1 MAGGIGEDSHD
12 GHGDLWNHL
21 LKQGSWCITIPNN
34 AVLREYPSKLP
45 YILHCLIPPQNGCFY
60 DPCFVKCFNNH
71 HTYISYGR
79 SFHTS
84 PLGPQKERRN
94 RLPAFRAEQFNFG
107 GDVVVKQKYQIN
119 KWLLPGTRN
128 IHFKVVGNQLDD
140 SKPLLGNSGVASDAK
155 KQEVSKVSSTH
166 LLNFCGFLT
175 THLKTRRGN

>member
-84 PLGPQKERRN
+84 PLGPQKGKAKPSSGIQGWAVQLR
-94 RLPAFRAEQFNFG
+94 G
-107 GDVVVKQKYQIN
+107 GMLLWSKNTKSTNDCCLVPETSTL
-119 KWLLPGTRN
+119 KWLEISWMIPNLY
-128 IHFKVVGNQLDD
+128 
-140 SKPLLGNSGVASDAK
+140 LGNGLNHQTSNK
-155 KQEVSKVSSTH
+155 KWLFRVPGGIPLWK
-166 LLNFCGFLT
+166 G
-175 THLKTRRGN
+175 